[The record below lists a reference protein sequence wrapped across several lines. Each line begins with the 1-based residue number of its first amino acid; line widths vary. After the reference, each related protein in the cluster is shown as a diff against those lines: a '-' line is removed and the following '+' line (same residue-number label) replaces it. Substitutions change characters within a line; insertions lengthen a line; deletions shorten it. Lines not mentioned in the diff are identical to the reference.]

1 MSHSGPRE
9 HAPRTMHTSGQQCF
23 QSPQLGG
30 PSGRLYSKAIL
41 RRLSGTSTE
50 EGGKTQTT
58 FCLQPYKGALAEW
71 ERERCPAGV
80 CVHAY
85 RRALGGVRLHA
96 WHEQQS
102 PEHFLQRQ
110 CGLE

>member
-9 HAPRTMHTSGQQCF
+9 HAPRTMHTSGQQRF

-30 PSGRLYSKAIL
+30 PSGRLHSKAIL

-80 CVHAY
+80 CVLPTAGPWGVSDSMPGMNS
-85 RRALGGVRLHA
+85 RALSIFSRGNVA
-96 WHEQQS
+96 
-102 PEHFLQRQ
+102 
-110 CGLE
+110 